1 MMKTLVKIAGVAALA
16 LGLTSA
22 AEAGSRV
29 GVLRCHIQGGEGY
42 VVGSS
47 HAARCFFKGDNGQH
61 ERYAGRMSKLG
72 VDLGVTHDT
81 VLVWAVIAPS
91 DVRRHALAGEYVGA
105 QAGATLGIGGGA
117 NVLVGGNA
125 GTVSLQPLSLQQET
139 GVAIA
144 AGVGRLELR

>member
-1 MMKTLVKIAGVAALA
+1 MKALLKIAGVALLA

-22 AEAGSRV
+22 AEAATRI

-47 HAARCFFKGDNGQH
+47 HEARCLFKGDNGKN

-72 VDLGVTHDT
+72 VDLGVTRET
-81 VLVWAVIAPS
+81 VLVWAVFAPS
-91 DVRRHALAGEYVGA
+91 AIARHALAGEYVGA

-125 GTVSLQPLSLQQET
+125 GTVSLQPLSLQHET

-144 AGVGRLELR
+144 AGVGKLELH